1 MPRQKKQWHSL
12 LLLYT
17 TMDEKARETR
27 MKSHGKNETG
37 GHRPIAEKAPAIK
50 ADAFLERS

>member
-1 MPRQKKQWHSL
+1 MQWHSL

-27 MKSHGKNETG
+27 IRSHGKNETG

>member
-17 TMDEKARETR
+17 TMDEKAREPR

-37 GHRPIAEKAPAIK
+37 GHRPITEKAPAIK
-50 ADAFLERS
+50 ADVFLERS

>member
-1 MPRQKKQWHSL
+1 MQWHSL

-27 MKSHGKNETG
+27 IRSHGKNETG

-50 ADAFLERS
+50 AAAFLERS